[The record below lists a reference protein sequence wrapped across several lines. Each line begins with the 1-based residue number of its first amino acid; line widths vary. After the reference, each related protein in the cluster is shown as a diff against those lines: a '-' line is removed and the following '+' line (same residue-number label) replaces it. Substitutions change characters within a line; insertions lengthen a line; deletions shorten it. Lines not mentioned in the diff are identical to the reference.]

1 MIVAGRHIHMG
12 PSDAAAL
19 GVHDQDRVCVLFG
32 GERGGRLDNFLVRV
46 KESYLLE
53 LHLDT
58 DEGNAIG
65 AATGDYVTIC
75 EN

>member
-1 MIVAGRHIHMG
+1 MLRHSG
-12 PSDAAAL
+12 STTRTASASCSGASA
-19 GVHDQDRVCVLFG
+19 
-32 GERGGRLDNFLVRV
+32 GGRLDNFLVRV
-46 KESYLLE
+46 KDSYLLE